1 MKKAKLLLMRLLFP
15 PKAVLIILPV
25 ISFSVLIYI
34 FAADMVYGAVAYA
47 VYGFSAYSLTI
58 IATAAVRYGAD
69 VRSAVKNNSLVKAV
83 MSHPAVRRYRNDI
96 LLFGGFGAF
105 SQNNDRHHGRLCL
118 RYCHNYRADNA
129 HKV

>member
-1 MKKAKLLLMRLLFP
+1 MLLMRLLFP

-34 FAADMVYGAVAYA
+34 FAADMAYGAAAYA
-47 VYGFSAYSLTI
+47 VYCFSAYSLTI
-58 IATAAVRYGAD
+58 IAAAAVRYGAD

-83 MSHPAVRRYRNDI
+83 MLHPAVRRYRNDI

-105 SQNNDRHHGRLCL
+105 SQNNDRHNGRLCL
-118 RYCHNYRADNA
+118 RYCHNYRTDNA